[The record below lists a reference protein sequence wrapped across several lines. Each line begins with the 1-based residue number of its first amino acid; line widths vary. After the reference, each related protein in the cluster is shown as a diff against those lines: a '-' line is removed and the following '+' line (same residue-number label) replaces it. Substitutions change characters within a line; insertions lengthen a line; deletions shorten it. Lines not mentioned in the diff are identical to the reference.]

1 MRTQIRKRDT
11 LYIFNSLY
19 IFYRKTSKSLLFVPI
34 RNCNFS
40 FFLSFFLSSINRGK
54 GDRAEIQ
61 SRWMQLVSNETE
73 TDDEHD
79 ALSTFTNDE
88 ITSATPRAPRKLAN
102 KPTDYR

>member
-11 LYIFNSLY
+11 YSLY

-34 RNCNFS
+34 RNCN
-40 FFLSFFLSSINRGK
+40 LSFFLSSINRGK

-61 SRWMQLVSNETE
+61 SRSMQLVSNETE